1 MLLRHIIITILIS
14 VNGIASAQNDMPTY
28 TVIKDSATHTS
39 VIHSDDAAIMKVRNA
54 FGEKG
59 MFEAISPDVKIQS
72 GIVDHKGTTGDLY
85 VREYFAKGKLIGY
98 IQFDRKDKE
107 REIYYNSKG
116 DIYLEKRYDK
126 GVMTYQNDSVRKSSV
141 LSIPIKINHDN
152 SAR

>member
-1 MLLRHIIITILIS
+1 MRMPLFLLMFIFFRGL
-14 VNGIASAQNDMPTY
+14 VFGQENKPPY
-28 TVIKDSATHTS
+28 TVVKDSAAHTS
-39 VIHSDDAAIMKVRNA
+39 VIHSGDAAVMKVRNA

-59 MFEAISPDVKIQS
+59 MFEAIAPDVRIDN
-72 GIVDHKGTTGDLY
+72 GIVDHKGANGDLY

-126 GVMTYQNDSVRKSSV
+126 GVVTYQNDSVRKSSV